1 MKNALYMSAL
11 LFAFPV
17 HARIVDFH
25 SDIRVAKSGELT
37 VTERI
42 TLEAG
47 AKEKRDGVVREL
59 QGQPR
64 VVDVIRNGHPEP
76 WTLEESR
83 LRIGRGPLAPGRH
96 TYEVVYRSSRSI
108 AFLDGGFDELR
119 WKLAAAE
126 RITVEVTLPARVPPR
141 DIRARAVGGD
151 YQSFVRE
158 GRAAFRAKEP
168 MTIVVRFPKDVV
180 AEPGL
185 GERAHWW
192 LADYKGLLG
201 VLLLLM
207 LSAGV
212 LLRFRTL
219 SARA

>member
-1 MKNALYMSAL
+1 MGINLYGLSYH
-11 LFAFPV
+11 V
-17 HARIVDFH
+17 
-25 SDIRVAKSGELT
+25 
-37 VTERI
+37 ERDK
-42 TLEAG
+42 
-47 AKEKRDGVVREL
+47 AKELGFDNEVNPGLGLRYRLPRE
-59 QGQPR
+59 R
-64 VVDVIRNGHPEP
+64 FD
-76 WTLEESR
+76 W
-83 LRIGRGPLAPGRH
+83 
-96 TYEVVYRSSRSI
+96 
-108 AFLDGGFDELR
+108 FLDGGFDELR

-126 RITVEVTLPARVPPR
+126 RITAEVTLPARVPPR

-158 GRAAFRAKEP
+158 GRAAFRTKEP

-180 AEPGL
+180 AAPGL

-207 LSAGV
+207 LTAGV